1 MSEFLEKIKS
11 GSSKKLIENLVI
23 FLILVIIVMIVMNT
37 MFFENK
43 SNNTESYQVAKTI
56 ETSKI
61 DGLETKLKYI
71 LSKIDGAGNVEVMI
85 SYFSGEEEVPM
96 FNISEGTTVTNEK
109 DTNGGERKIEQK
121 DYEKTIVFK
130 EEGSSKLPI
139 IQKNIMPEVTGV
151 IVVADGAKN
160 ITVKDNLIKAIEA
173 TVNIPSHRIQVFQK
187 QKI

>member
-1 MSEFLEKIKS
+1 MSEFFEKIKL

-23 FLILVIIVMIVMNT
+23 FLILVIILMIVMNT
-37 MFFENK
+37 LFFENK
-43 SNNTESYQVAKTI
+43 NNDIESFQVAKTI
-56 ETSKI
+56 EKSQI
-61 DGLETKLKYI
+61 DDLESKLKNI
-71 LSKIDGAGNVEVMI
+71 LSKIDGVGNVEVMI
-85 SYFSGEEEVPM
+85 SYLSGAEEVPM
-96 FNISEGTTVTNEK
+96 FNMTEGTTVTNEK

-130 EEGSSKLPI
+130 EEGSTKTPV

-160 ITVKDNLIKAIEA
+160 IAVKDNLIKAVEA